1 MQKGKIKVG
10 VYLPNGN
17 IRDVEL
23 SNPEIGNPGIG
34 GTQFLLFSLP
44 YYLNKYY
51 KDKLE
56 IILFAEYEKAINTDY
71 KVLAVD
77 NLIDAA
83 QEAKNISCDM
93 IVFRPSYDNETLA
106 FLNEIKKLKIK
117 AIAWM
122 HNTPIFLLNHLNKNN
137 CITRCI
143 CVGRE
148 QYETLRDHP
157 IINKLSM
164 IFNAV
169 DSINLPNDGK
179 VKKTETVV
187 YLGSLVFA
195 KGFHFLAKVWRKI
208 LESHPDAKLYV
219 IGSGKLYD
227 RNQKLGPL
235 GIADERYERMF
246 SKYILD
252 DQGEIHQSIKFL
264 GVMGNEKYEIMN
276 TASVGISNPTGISET
291 FCLSAVEFQ
300 LCGTPV
306 VSAAKGGLLDTV
318 ENGEGGYLTN
328 NKKSLIKYI
337 NMLLSNP
344 DLSSKMGSTGCT
356 IVNRKFNYENIIK
369 NWFQLIN
376 DVQSNSEIEILR
388 NDQTSIYKLKK
399 IREYLRIIKSKYF
412 IFKIIPSSIYV
423 LHTIEFVKLRMQ
435 KIIS

>member
-23 SNPEIGNPGIG
+23 SNPETGNPGIG

-83 QEAKNISCDM
+83 QKAKDVFCDM
-93 IVFRPSYDNETLA
+93 IIFRPSYDNETLA
-106 FLNEIKKLKIK
+106 FLNELNKLKIK

-122 HNTPIFLLNHLNKNN
+122 HNTPIFLLNHLHKNN

-169 DSINLPNDGK
+169 DSISFPNDEK
-179 VKKTETVV
+179 VKKTKTVV

-195 KGFHFLAKVWRKI
+195 KGFHLLAKIWRNI
-208 LESHPDAKLYV
+208 LKSHPDAKLYV

-235 GIADERYERMF
+235 GIADEKYEKMF
-246 SKYILD
+246 GKYILND
-252 DQGEIHQSIKFL
+252 HGEIHQSIKFL

-276 TASVGISNPTGISET
+276 MASVGISNPTGISET
-291 FCLSAVEFQ
+291 FCLSSVEFQ

-318 ENGEGGYLTN
+318 EHGTSGFLTN
-328 NKKSLIKYI
+328 NKKNIIKYI

-344 DLSSKMGSTGCT
+344 DLSFKMGSTGRA
-356 IVNRKFNYENIIK
+356 INRKFNYENIIK
-369 NWFQLIN
+369 DWFQLIS
-376 DVQSNSEIEILR
+376 DVQSNSETKILR
-388 NDQTSIYKLKK
+388 NDQTNVFILKK
-399 IREYLRIIKSKYF
+399 IREYLRILKYKVF
-412 IFKIIPSSIYV
+412 IFKVIPPSIYI
-423 LHTIEFVKLRMQ
+423 LHTIEFVKLKIQ
-435 KIIS
+435 KLIL